1 MITLVNRFPVKMKNL
16 TCIILFLLSIN
27 HVLGDENKETLQQL
41 QLPKSGA
48 ITLVHKDT
56 GPESSLY
63 ELKLMK
69 NDKSEVILES
79 IKNNFHS
86 INNSSVYRFLLAC
99 NENEDTIYI
108 LYYINTSFLRLV
120 EFKKSTEKVTLVK
133 ILSNL
138 PWEIRKRREP
148 FVGFKFSPPNK
159 IVLDDGYYHDD
170 PGPWTVVGEN
180 LVDSKGNTLDR
191 EGEIIDAK
199 KK

>member
-1 MITLVNRFPVKMKNL
+1 MITLVNRFPVKMRNL
-16 TCIILFLLSIN
+16 TCFFLFLLSNN
-27 HVLGDENKETLQQL
+27 HLLGDENKETLQ
-41 QLPKSGA
+41 LPKSGE
-48 ITLVHKDT
+48 ITLVDKDT

-79 IKNNFHS
+79 IKDSFHS
-86 INNSSVYRFLLAC
+86 INNSSVNRKLLAC
-99 NENEDTIYI
+99 NEDEDTIYV
-108 LYYINTSFLRLV
+108 LNYKGTFFLHLV
-120 EFKKSTEKVTLVK
+120 KYQKSTGKVTVIR

-138 PWEIRKRREP
+138 PREIRNRREP

-159 IVLDDGYYHDD
+159 IVLDDGYAHDD

-199 KK
+199 KKKSE